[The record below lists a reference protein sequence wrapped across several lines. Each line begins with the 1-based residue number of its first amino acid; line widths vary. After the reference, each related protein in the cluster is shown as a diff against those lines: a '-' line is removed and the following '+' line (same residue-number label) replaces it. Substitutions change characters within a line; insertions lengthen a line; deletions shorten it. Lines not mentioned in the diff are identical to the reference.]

1 LEANCDGFG
10 SVEDQVSLQASFH
23 RVDIAIVGQH
33 PPLHRPVP
41 SANVRGQSA
50 RHPSDILRCLESF
63 QIHGQPS
70 AGHQDKFS
78 DSWKVATLAVTGT
91 ALLIVSRF
99 VHLGSSLHGLLN
111 IAGWFLIIACWSFP
125 TSRAQSFAISGVCL
139 IALCDIRWREFSVFG
154 GLNIYVTIAL
164 LILWLT
170 VSALTYLFLSRRKPT
185 PSPQGLN

>member
-1 LEANCDGFG
+1 MVLDQLKIRSRYKLLFIAWISLLLANIRHF
-10 SVEDQVSLQASFH
+10 
-23 RVDIAIVGQH
+23 IAIS
-33 PPLHRPVP
+33 HRQT
-41 SANVRGQSA
+41 SLANLLG
-50 RHPSDILRCLESF
+50 ILLTFFVVWNLF

-78 DSWKVATLAVTGT
+78 DSWKVATFAVTGT

-139 IALCDIRWREFSVFG
+139 IALYDIRWREFSVFG